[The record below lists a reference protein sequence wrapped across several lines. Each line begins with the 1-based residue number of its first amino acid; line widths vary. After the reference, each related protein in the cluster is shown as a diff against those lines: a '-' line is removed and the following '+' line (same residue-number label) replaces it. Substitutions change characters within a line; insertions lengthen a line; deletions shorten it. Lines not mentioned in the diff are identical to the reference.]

1 MQPDQTTIERDK
13 SHLPLGIFCVA
24 LGTAALWIAQNYDTG
39 TFISM
44 GPGFFPKAV
53 SGLLILMGVIVLLLQ
68 GRDLAAA
75 ENEARDVPPLGA
87 RLRIISSVTA
97 SIIVF
102 AAALMPLG
110 LPFATFLMVAIA
122 GLGHS
127 GSRPATIFLTAAALA
142 ILATVLFAWL
152 LGLQIP
158 VLPEVLR

>member
-1 MQPDQTTIERDK
+1 MQSDQSTVDRDT
-13 SHLPLGIFCVA
+13 SHLPLGIFCIL
-24 LGTAALWIAQNYDTG
+24 LGAAALWIAQDYDTG

-53 SGLLILMGVIVLLLQ
+53 SGLLILMGIVVLLLK
-68 GRDLAAA
+68 GKDLPAA
-75 ENEARDVPPLGA
+75 ESDGGAIPSLSA
-87 RLRIISSVTA
+87 RLRIIVCVTA
-97 SIIVF
+97 SILVF

-110 LPFATFLMVAIA
+110 LPVSTFLMVAIA

-127 GSRPATIFLTAAALA
+127 GSRPISILLTAAALA
-142 ILATVLFAWL
+142 ILATILFAWL

>member
-1 MQPDQTTIERDK
+1 MQPDQTVVERDG
-13 SHLPLGIFCVA
+13 SHLPLGIFCVL
-24 LGTAALWIAQNYDTG
+24 LGTAALWVAQDYDTG

-53 SGLLILMGVIVLLLQ
+53 SGLLILMGIVILLLR
-68 GRDLAAA
+68 GRDRPAAEQDARDTPPLAAS
-75 ENEARDVPPLGA
+75 
-87 RLRIISSVTA
+87 LRIIGSVTA

-110 LPFATFLMVAIA
+110 LPFSTFVMVAIA

-127 GSRPATIFLTAAALA
+127 GSRPSTILLTAAALA

-158 VLPEVLR
+158 VLPEGLR